1 MAKKVTGMI
10 KLQLPA
16 GKATPAPPVGPAL
29 GQHGVNIM
37 GFCKEFNAKT
47 ANQAGLI
54 IPVVITVYQD
64 RSFSFILK
72 TPPAAVLIKKELG
85 LESGSG
91 VPNRTKVGTLTKD
104 QVRKIAELKMPDLN
118 AASIETAM
126 SMIEGTKKYGCYYS
140 RVILIFLKKWEVKTA
155 KTTKEALQW
164 ERNMLKVQN

>member
-10 KLQLPA
+10 KLQLQA

-47 ANQAGLI
+47 ANQAGYI

-72 TPPAAVLIKKELG
+72 TPPAAVLIKKEIG

-91 VPNRTKVGTLTKD
+91 VPNKTKVGKLTQD
-104 QVRKIAELKMPDLN
+104 QLKKIAETKMPDLN
-118 AASIETAM
+118 AANVESAMRMIAGTARSMGVTIE
-126 SMIEGTKKYGCYYS
+126 E
-140 RVILIFLKKWEVKTA
+140 
-155 KTTKEALQW
+155 
-164 ERNMLKVQN
+164 

>member
-47 ANQAGLI
+47 ANQAGVI

-118 AASIETAM
+118 AATIETAM
-126 SMIEGTKKYGCYYS
+126 SMIEGTARSMG
-140 RVILIFLKKWEVKTA
+140 VTIAE
-155 KTTKEALQW
+155 
-164 ERNMLKVQN
+164 